1 MKDNKT
7 IGFDILDNAGL
18 DKIDQIGT
26 DTDML
31 DEKTKKR
38 ILEMTRKRFNDAIK
52 GENNMTFNNDISGSA
67 EIVENVEVYKRSK
80 ISKIMT
86 FCDKKAYNVALLHLN
101 M

>member
-18 DKIDQIGT
+18 DKIDQIGA

-38 ILEMTRKRFNDAIK
+38 ILEMTRK
-52 GENNMTFNNDISGSA
+52 
-67 EIVENVEVYKRSK
+67 
-80 ISKIMT
+80 
-86 FCDKKAYNVALLHLN
+86 
-101 M
+101 